1 MIVLFGQKMEIIFNL
16 KINFWSVGSDLDL
29 DLDPKLFE
37 NPVPE
42 ENFWID
48 NIS

>member
-16 KINFWSVGSDLDL
+16 KIIFWSVGSDP
-29 DLDPKLFE
+29 DLDPKLLE

-48 NIS
+48 NTS